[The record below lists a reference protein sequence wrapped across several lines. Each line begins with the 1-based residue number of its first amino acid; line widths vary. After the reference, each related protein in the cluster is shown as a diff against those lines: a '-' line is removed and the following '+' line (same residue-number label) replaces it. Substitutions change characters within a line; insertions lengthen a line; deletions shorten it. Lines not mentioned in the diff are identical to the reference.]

1 MLKLNCVTELLV
13 KDRYLM
19 NERAGKFVFTPE
31 GYRSFIPKELP
42 PEPPI
47 KYDDEL
53 HLLLS
58 KADRD
63 LARLDGITSV
73 LPNPDLFIAMYV
85 KKEALLSSQIEGTQ
99 ASLEG
104 VLEFEAD
111 LVPKEDISEV
121 KEVVNYIKALNY
133 GIERL
138 VETSMSLDLIKE
150 IHKTLLEGTRGDG
163 LNSGNFKILQN
174 YIGTPGASIRE
185 AIFVPPT
192 PAITIPA
199 MQALERFL
207 KEKDNIPPLIKIGMI
222 HAQFETIHPFLDG
235 NGRMGRLIITFYLV
249 WKEILS
255 KPLLYLSFYLK
266 NNRSEYYDLL
276 MKVRTEGAWEEWL
289 KFFLRGI
296 SETSQEA
303 VNTAKE
309 IIKLKDDMTNKVYE
323 NSISSIHAIRLI
335 NLLFD
340 RPLISSKDIADRLN
354 ISSVT
359 ANNLVGRFEEIGIL
373 NEITG
378 KKRYKMY
385 LFKEY
390 VDIISRGTNII

>member
-1 MLKLNCVTELLV
+1 MI
-13 KDRYLM
+13 
-19 NERAGKFVFTPE
+19 ERAGKYVLTAE

-42 PEPPI
+42 PEPAI
-47 KYDDEL
+47 EYNDEL

-58 KADRD
+58 KADRN

-104 VLEFEAD
+104 VLEFQAD
-111 LVPKEDISEV
+111 ITPKEDINEI
-121 KEVVNYIKALNY
+121 KEVVNYINALNY
-133 GIERL
+133 GIEKL
-138 VETSMSLDLIKE
+138 PDTEMSLELVKE
-150 IHKTLLEGTRGDG
+150 IHKILLQGTRGEK
-163 LNSGNFKILQN
+163 LNSGKFKTVQN

-192 PAITIPA
+192 PEITLQA
-199 MQALERFL
+199 MEVLERFL
-207 KEKDNIPPLIKIGMI
+207 LEIDNIPALVKIGLI

-235 NGRMGRLIITFYLV
+235 NGRVGRLLITFYLV

-266 NNRSEYYDLL
+266 NNRNEYYDLL

-289 KFFLRGI
+289 KFFLKGV
-296 SETSQEA
+296 SETSEEA
-303 VNTAKE
+303 VNTARD
-309 IIKLKDDMTNKVYE
+309 IIKLKDDMIKKLYE

-335 NLLFD
+335 DMLFEN
-340 RPLISSKDIADRLN
+340 PLVSNKDIADKLE
-354 ISSVT
+354 ITSVT
-359 ANNLVGRFEEIGIL
+359 TNNLVNKFEEIGIL

-378 KKRYKMY
+378 KKRYKKY
-385 LFKEY
+385 LFTEY
-390 VDIISRGTNII
+390 VDIISRGTGNL

>member
-1 MLKLNCVTELLV
+1 
-13 KDRYLM
+13 M
-19 NERAGKFVFTPE
+19 NERAGKFVLTPN

-47 KYDDEL
+47 DYDDEL
-53 HLLLS
+53 RLFLS
-58 KADRD
+58 KADRN

-111 LVPKEDISEV
+111 LVPKEDINEI
-121 KEVVNYIKALNY
+121 KEVVNYISALDY
-133 GIERL
+133 GINRL
-138 VETSMSLDLIKE
+138 KETSMSIELIKE
-150 IHKTLLEGTRGDG
+150 IHKILLEGTRGDG
-163 LNSGNFKILQN
+163 LNSGNFKTVQN

-192 PAITIPA
+192 PDITLPAIEG
-199 MQALERFL
+199 LERFL
-207 KEKDNIPPLIKIGMI
+207 LEKDNIPALVKIGLI

-235 NGRMGRLIITFYLV
+235 NGRIGRLLITFYLV

-289 KFFLRGI
+289 KFFLKGV
-296 SETSQEA
+296 SETSEEA
-303 VNTAKE
+303 VNTARE
-309 IIKLKDDMTNKVYE
+309 IIKLKDDMTKLLYE
-323 NSISSIHAIRLI
+323 KSVSSIHAIRLI
-335 NLLFD
+335 DLLFES
-340 RPLISSKDIADRLN
+340 PLVSNADVVDKLN
-354 ISSVT
+354 ITSVT
-359 ANNLVGRFEEIGIL
+359 ATSLMNKFEEIGIL
-373 NEITG
+373 TEITG
-378 KKRYKMY
+378 KKRYKRY
-385 LFKEY
+385 LFSEY
-390 VDIISRGTNII
+390 VDIISRGTNNI

>member
-1 MLKLNCVTELLV
+1 
-13 KDRYLM
+13 M
-19 NERAGKFVFTPE
+19 NERAGKFVLTPN

-47 KYDDEL
+47 DYDDEL
-53 HLLLS
+53 RLLLS
-58 KADRD
+58 KADRN

-111 LVPKEDISEV
+111 LVPKEDINEI
-121 KEVVNYIKALNY
+121 KEVVNYISALDY
-133 GIERL
+133 GINRL
-138 VETSMSLDLIKE
+138 KETSMSIELIKE
-150 IHKTLLEGTRGDG
+150 IHKILLEGTRGDG
-163 LNSGNFKILQN
+163 LNSGNFKTVQN

-192 PAITIPA
+192 PDITLPAIEG
-199 MQALERFL
+199 LERFL
-207 KEKDNIPPLIKIGMI
+207 LEKDNIPALVKIGLI

-235 NGRMGRLIITFYLV
+235 NGRIGRLLITFYLV

-276 MKVRTEGAWEEWL
+276 MKVRTKGAWEEWL
-289 KFFLRGI
+289 KFFLKGV
-296 SETSQEA
+296 SETSEEA
-303 VNTAKE
+303 VNTARE
-309 IIKLKDDMTNKVYE
+309 IIKLKDDMTKLLYE
-323 NSISSIHAIRLI
+323 KSVSSIHAIRLI
-335 NLLFD
+335 DLLFES
-340 RPLISSKDIADRLN
+340 PLISNADVVERLN
-354 ISSVT
+354 ITSVT
-359 ANNLVGRFEEIGIL
+359 ATSLMNKFEEIGIL
-373 NEITG
+373 TEITG
-378 KKRYKMY
+378 KKRYKRY
-385 LFKEY
+385 LFTEY
-390 VDIISRGTNII
+390 VDIISRGTNNI

>member
-1 MLKLNCVTELLV
+1 
-13 KDRYLM
+13 M
-19 NERAGKFVFTPE
+19 NDRAGKFVLTPE

-47 KYDDEL
+47 QYDDEL

-150 IHKTLLEGTRGDG
+150 IHKTLLEGTRGGG
-163 LNSGNFKILQN
+163 LNSGNFKVLQN
-174 YIGTPGASIRE
+174 SIGTPGASIRE

-199 MQALERFL
+199 MQALEGFL
-207 KEKDNIPPLIKIGMI
+207 NEKDNIPVLIKIGLI

-276 MKVRTEGAWEEWL
+276 MKVRTEGAWEDWL
-289 KFFLRGI
+289 KFFLKGV

-303 VNTAKE
+303 VNTARE